1 MSIELQDISLIYN
14 KGTTLERVVLDKVSM
29 TIAQGKF
36 AALIGNNGA
45 GKSTLA
51 KVIAGEVIVN
61 EGKVI
66 IGNQDCTNIRDFDRA
81 KFISRVF
88 QDPGKGTARNL
99 TVLEN
104 LIFASRRDLKRT
116 LVLSLKKDPRAFF
129 KKKLQELNAGLED
142 KLDEPV
148 FMLSG
153 GQKQILSL
161 LMAVLR
167 PSKILLLDEHTAA
180 LDPEAAKLVMRF
192 THHLLRNHNMTTI
205 MITHD
210 MSELDYCDEVYAI
223 TNCKI
228 KKMHKNF

>member
-1 MSIELQDISLIYN
+1 M
-14 KGTTLERVVLDKVSM
+14 
-29 TIAQGKF
+29 
-36 AALIGNNGA
+36 
-45 GKSTLA
+45 
-51 KVIAGEVIVN
+51 
-61 EGKVI
+61 
-66 IGNQDCTNIRDFDRA
+66 
-81 KFISRVF
+81 
-88 QDPGKGTARNL
+88 
-99 TVLEN
+99 
-104 LIFASRRDLKRT
+104 
-116 LVLSLKKDPRAFF
+116 
-129 KKKLQELNAGLED
+129 
-142 KLDEPV
+142 DEPV

-153 GQKQILSL
+153 GQRQILSL

-180 LDPEAAKLVMRF
+180 LDPDAAKLVMRF